1 MWRLRFEGA
10 TTLIGIMKKKQSKNW
25 IKTHWLIVLIA
36 AQPVLDAIA
45 FWTQDEVATIA
56 GYIRLGILVLI
67 PLYLLFTTKKRGPF
81 LLSLGVMAL
90 YSLLHIANSCRVGYI
105 NPYFDVAYLVK
116 VLQMPVLAICFL
128 RMIRDEQT
136 KHQAFQGAWLAAC
149 LMGLCI
155 LLAFFTGT
163 GNVTYGEGL
172 GYSGW
177 VIDDNRCANSILLVT
192 LSVFA
197 AYFAMETKKRL
208 LTVLIPVLITTAFL
222 TNGTKACYFS
232 AFGIFG
238 AFAVFLLLEKPVLQK
253 KVKRLAVA
261 VFAVLM
267 VFSAVIYPYTPRCK
281 VSASIARA
289 AKQGEIEA
297 TLALKGYDV
306 SKMTPEERYNNP
318 EVREVF
324 AYYYYRYMIA
334 VIPDMFDRFGMD
346 RVLLH
351 YKMTTNAA
359 KLIDTRVMKIAYS
372 DMIWE
377 DSDFLTKLVGFEVSQ
392 VGFDGTR
399 DMENDWPA
407 LFYYYG
413 YLGFVLYT
421 GFLLYF
427 LWCVLRRLREDFKGS
442 FTEENFTL
450 LLCLLLQLGL
460 AQFSGAILRR
470 PNVSIYLALILALI
484 YYQTTPED
492 KREAALP

>member
-1 MWRLRFEGA
+1 
-10 TTLIGIMKKKQSKNW
+10 MKTQQVKNW
-25 IKTHWLIVLIA
+25 IKCHWLTALIA
-36 AQPVLDAIA
+36 AQPILDAVA
-45 FWTQDEVATIA
+45 FWTQNDVATVA
-56 GYIRLGILVLI
+56 GYIRLGILVIL
-67 PLYLLFTTKKRGPF
+67 PLYLLVTLEKKGPF
-81 LLSLGVMAL
+81 LLSLGIMLL
-90 YSLLHIANSCRVGYI
+90 YALLHLGNSFRVGFI
-105 NPYFDVAYLVK
+105 SPYFDASYLVK
-116 VLQMPVLAICFL
+116 VLQMPVMAICFL
-128 RMIRDEQT
+128 RMIRNEQT
-136 KHQAFQGAWLAAC
+136 KRQAFRGIWLAAC
-149 LMGLCI
+149 IMGICI
-155 LLAFFTGT
+155 LLAYFTGT

-192 LSVFA
+192 LSVFSAYYA
-197 AYFAMETKKRL
+197 AETHSRL
-208 LTVLIPVLITTAFL
+208 LTISIPILITTAFL

-232 AFGIFG
+232 VFAIFG
-238 AFAVFLLLEKPVLQK
+238 AFAFFLLLEKPLMGK
-253 KVKRLAVA
+253 KVKRLAVG

-267 VFSAVIYPYTPRCK
+267 VFSAVIYPYTPRYK
-281 VSASIARA
+281 VSASIAKA

-306 SKMTPEERYNNP
+306 TQMTPEERFNNP

-346 RVLLH
+346 RVLQH
-351 YKMTTNAA
+351 YRMTTNAA

-377 DSDFLTKLVGFEVSQ
+377 DSDFLTKLFGFEVSQ

-399 DMENDWPA
+399 DLENDWPA

-413 YLGFVLYT
+413 YVGFSLYVV
-421 GFLLYF
+421 FLLYF
-427 LWCVLRRLREDFKGS
+427 LWRILRRLRESFKENYTG
-442 FTEENFTL
+442 ENFTL
-450 LLCLLLQLGL
+450 FLCLLLQLGL

-484 YYQTTPED
+484 YYQTEQ
-492 KREAALP
+492 KRDEEVTLP